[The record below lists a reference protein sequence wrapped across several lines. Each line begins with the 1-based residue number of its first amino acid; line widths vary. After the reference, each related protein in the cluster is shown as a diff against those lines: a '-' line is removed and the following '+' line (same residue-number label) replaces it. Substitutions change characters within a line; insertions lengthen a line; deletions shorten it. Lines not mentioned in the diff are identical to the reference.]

1 MPEYDGFEFLRF
13 RQNEERYSNIPV
25 IVTTVSESL
34 HDEIECLELG
44 SNDFVVKPYDVRI
57 ILNRIRNTI
66 KLRETA
72 SIVNQLTWDKNTNL
86 YSTEFFYRRV
96 NDLLL
101 AFPDRAY
108 DIVVT
113 DIRNFKSLNE
123 RYGREH
129 CDQLLRDLAARLTA
143 ILPDVEAGG
152 RVGGDSFAFLIG
164 HNDGKWTETIDSVI
178 RNLTSFHLFVKF
190 GVVEDVDHHL
200 TASQLCDRAF
210 IAMADVR
217 GAIGAGVGYYDDD
230 LRYRQEIEQVV
241 IESMNRGLD
250 EHQFLVYYQPKHDVR
265 SGSIAGAE
273 ALVRWEHPELGLV
286 SPLTFISIFEKHGL
300 ITNLDLYV
308 CEEVCRE
315 IRRCEDL
322 GLPLVPISINISRLD
337 FDDPELAEKI
347 ISLATKFGIDC
358 SLLHVELTE
367 TAYSEDPE
375 TVVNALNKLRSAGFL
390 VELDDFGS
398 GYSSLAS
405 LNTIPLDILKLDGSM
420 IRHAVEHDDFRVI
433 QSAIQIAQLLGLET
447 VVEGVETEAEIDKL
461 KEMGCDLIQGMFY
474 SWPLRQEDF
483 EGYLAR

>member
-1 MPEYDGFEFLRF
+1 MDLPESKRTILIVEDNEINREMLCSLLEEDFNVLEAENGLVGVELLKEYCDELSLVLLDVYMPEYDGFEFLRF
-13 RQNEERYSNIPV
+13 RQNDERYSNIPV

-164 HNDGKWTETIDSVI
+164 HNDGKWT
-178 RNLTSFHLFVKF
+178 
-190 GVVEDVDHHL
+190 
-200 TASQLCDRAF
+200 
-210 IAMADVR
+210 
-217 GAIGAGVGYYDDD
+217 
-230 LRYRQEIEQVV
+230 
-241 IESMNRGLD
+241 
-250 EHQFLVYYQPKHDVR
+250 
-265 SGSIAGAE
+265 
-273 ALVRWEHPELGLV
+273 
-286 SPLTFISIFEKHGL
+286 
-300 ITNLDLYV
+300 
-308 CEEVCRE
+308 
-315 IRRCEDL
+315 
-322 GLPLVPISINISRLD
+322 
-337 FDDPELAEKI
+337 
-347 ISLATKFGIDC
+347 
-358 SLLHVELTE
+358 
-367 TAYSEDPE
+367 
-375 TVVNALNKLRSAGFL
+375 
-390 VELDDFGS
+390 
-398 GYSSLAS
+398 
-405 LNTIPLDILKLDGSM
+405 
-420 IRHAVEHDDFRVI
+420 
-433 QSAIQIAQLLGLET
+433 
-447 VVEGVETEAEIDKL
+447 
-461 KEMGCDLIQGMFY
+461 
-474 SWPLRQEDF
+474 
-483 EGYLAR
+483 